1 MRRVYSARRWQ
12 AGALL
17 SNAGRHGIRV
27 PRLVGAFAG
36 GHIANP
42 RTARSQLMGA
52 MIWGIG
58 SALHESTEMDKAA
71 ARYIND
77 NLADYLVAVNA
88 DVDQLDV
95 ILVPEQGDRVNPAGI
110 KGLGELG
117 NVGTAAAIANAVH
130 HATGHRIRDLPI
142 RIEKLRA

>member
-1 MRRVYSARRWQ
+1 VRVHARTRK
-12 AGALL
+12 
-17 SNAGRHGIRV
+17 IRV

-36 GHIANP
+36 GHISNT
-42 RTARSQLMGA
+42 RTARSQLMGG

-58 SALHESTEMDKAA
+58 SALHESTEMDRAA

-77 NLADYLVAVNA
+77 DFADYLVAVNA

-95 ILVPEQGDRVNPAGI
+95 ILIPEQDDRVSPVGI

-117 NVGTAAAIANAVH
+117 NVGTAAAIANAVN
-130 HATGHRIRDLPI
+130 HATGQRIRDLPI
-142 RIEKLRA
+142 RIDKLRA